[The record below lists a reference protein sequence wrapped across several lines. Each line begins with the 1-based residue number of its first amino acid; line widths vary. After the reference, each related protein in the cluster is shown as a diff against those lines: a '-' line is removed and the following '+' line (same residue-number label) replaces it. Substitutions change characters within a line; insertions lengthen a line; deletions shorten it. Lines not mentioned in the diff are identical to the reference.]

1 MGTWPWEAPIGMQQT
16 VLVFVLSPCTQLSD
30 LGFEIIRLIFL
41 KKNGDFSDSGSFE
54 NFQPE
59 SISMWLM

>member
-1 MGTWPWEAPIGMQQT
+1 MGTQPREAPVGMQKT
-16 VLVFVLSPCTQLSD
+16 FLVFVLSPFTQLSD
-30 LGFEIIRLIFL
+30 LWFEIIRLNL

>member
-1 MGTWPWEAPIGMQQT
+1 MGTRLQEATVGMQKT
-16 VLVFVLSPCTQLSD
+16 FSVFVLSPCAQMSD
-30 LGFEIIRLIFL
+30 LGFEIIRLNL
-41 KKNGDFSDSGSFE
+41 KKKKGNFSDSGSFE